1 MIRRLLIAFVCS
13 FAFSGVVL
21 AEPAAV
27 IKEGSCTIPTS
38 TGGVLTDVY
47 HKTVTYSN
55 TGVAILKC
63 KAMLE
68 DYEDGRWSDRGFQ
81 CGITVP
87 DVGYFVTDDSHVNIS
102 ANGNAV
108 LTCKIKTDVTP

>member
-1 MIRRLLIAFVCS
+1 MDWVEETAMKVRS
-13 FAFSGVVL
+13 
-21 AEPAAV
+21 
-27 IKEGSCTIPTS
+27 
-38 TGGVLTDVY
+38 
-47 HKTVTYSN
+47 
-55 TGVAILKC
+55 GVAILKC

-68 DYEDGRWSDRGFQ
+68 DYEDGRWSDRWFQ
-81 CGITVP
+81 CGISVP